1 MTELVTTA
9 YLLTTSDSVAE
20 DGTVTK
26 FTDETSPNYIY
37 DEDYDDEV
45 CKTAEVRKFGG
56 IVTLVFFCM
65 VIVFSV
71 VGNLLVLVILVKFE
85 NLKSMTNAF
94 LLNLAL
100 SDLIFTMGLPF
111 WASSDLYGW
120 TFGSAGC
127 KAVSF
132 VFDVGYYS
140 SIIFLTTMTIHRC
153 AAVVRPMSVVI
164 SRKTL
169 YCVAMSLAVWVTSC
183 LASTPG
189 LLFKTEIKNQIDQLL
204 HCSGDATWRLVDTYQ
219 RNIFFLVSFSIIAYC
234 YTLILL
240 RLLRPNSHTRHKTVR
255 LILIIVVVFFLGWA
269 PYNVALFL
277 DTLSYFQLKAFT
289 NCDIS
294 NKVHYMFYVGRLVA
308 FSHCCLN
315 PIFYMFMGIKFR
327 NHLKRL
333 LWHYCRGTDA
343 QQRHSRLIYS
353 NGEECSMY

>member
-1 MTELVTTA
+1 MTDLMTTA
-9 YLLTTSDSVAE
+9 SHTTPDV
-20 DGTVTK
+20 VTDYESK
-26 FTDETSPNYIY
+26 YQDEITSYSYYDTDYG
-37 DEDYDDEV
+37 DDMCE
-45 CKTAEVRKFGG
+45 KSEVRNFGM
-56 IVTLVFFCM
+56 IVTLFFCA

-111 WASSDLYGW
+111 WASYDVYNW
-120 TFGSAGC
+120 TFGEAGC

-132 VFDVGYYS
+132 IFDIGYYS

-164 SRKTL
+164 SRRTL
-169 YCVAMSLAVWVTSC
+169 HSVMMSLAVWVTSC
-183 LASTPG
+183 LASTPA
-189 LLFKTEIKNQIDQLL
+189 LFKTNGYNPNDKSS
-204 HCSGDATWRLVDTYQ
+204 HCEYNSSTWKLVDTYQ
-219 RNIFFLVSFSIIAYC
+219 RNVFFLVSFAIIAFC
-234 YTLILL
+234 YTQILL

-277 DTLSYFQLKAFT
+277 QSLAYWQLKPFT
-289 NCDIS
+289 NCDI
-294 NKVHYMFYVGRLVA
+294 NIKVDYMFYMGRLVA

-333 LWHYCRGTDA
+333 LWYFSRGTADA